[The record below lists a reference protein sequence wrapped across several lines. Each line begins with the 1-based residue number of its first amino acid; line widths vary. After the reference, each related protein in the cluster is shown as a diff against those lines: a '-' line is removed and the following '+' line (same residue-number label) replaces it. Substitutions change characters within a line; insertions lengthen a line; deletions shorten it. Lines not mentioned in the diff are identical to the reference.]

1 MTIRERFAKYTTKE
15 LENGVA
21 RLTAKVAEARE
32 AMETFKAERNVE
44 FYRMEEK
51 HYNELVDMLLDAE
64 CALQGRKDR
73 NEY

>member
-32 AMETFKAERNVE
+32 IMEAFKAERNVE
-44 FYRMEEK
+44 FYRIAEKNYEE
-51 HYNELVDMLLDAE
+51 LGDMLLDAE

-73 NEY
+73 NEA